1 MKARW
6 LAAGAL
12 CALAAAVVYA
22 VSVWT
27 QAGQVVENR
36 ALDRALGPGHA
47 TDLALAALGLVG
59 SPPLILGSFALIAL
73 TGVLTRTAASRRR
86 VRYGVAGSG
95 VAMLSVAITEALKYG
110 LPRPLL
116 DDAGAPLH
124 NSFPSG
130 HTTVAAGVAFG
141 LMLALP
147 PRLRIPAMLPL
158 GVAVALVGGLT
169 VLTGWHRVSDI
180 VGSVLVSAALFCAAG
195 AWLGLPETRAWGGSL
210 QNGPSRPTPGT
221 P

>member
-1 MKARW
+1 MRNRW

-12 CALAAAVVYA
+12 CALAAAVVY
-22 VSVWT
+22 VLSVWT
-27 QAGQVVENR
+27 WTGQVVENR
-36 ALDRALGPGHA
+36 ALDRAMGPGPA
-47 TDLALAALGLVG
+47 TDLALAALSLVG
-59 SPPLILGSFALIAL
+59 SPPLILAAFALIAL
-73 TGVLTRTAASRRR
+73 TGALTRTASARRR
-86 VRYGVAGSG
+86 VRFGVAGAG
-95 VAMLSVAITEALKYG
+95 VAMLSVAITEVLKYG

-147 PRLRIPAMLPL
+147 PRLRVPAMLPL
-158 GVAVALVGGLT
+158 GAAVALIGGLT

-180 VGSVLVSAALFCAAG
+180 AGSVLVSAALFCAAG
-195 AWLGLPETRAWGGSL
+195 AWLGLPETL
-210 QNGPSRPTPGT
+210 QKGESRETPDT